1 MFNNSLWKSMFILA
15 ASPFLVSAQ
24 PLIIHLRQ
32 FYKMPNKSLLGNV
45 IETKQ
50 VEDYFDC
57 SFLCLEHGP
66 FDCLSFNFGTVND
79 NGYYTCELSSSER
92 YLEPQKMEQRSSY
105 DYYGTT
111 AEVSSTHIN
120 RGNMRLKSEPIY
132 SLKIQQNVFRWG
144 NPYFSHCHLLE
155 LIRVKITDFSPPRR
169 MHVGCH
175 P

>member
-1 MFNNSLWKSMFILA
+1 MQCTIFPSCHVYYNFNSWIACFLHRITEISLEMFNNPLFKSIFVLA

-24 PLIIHLRQ
+24 HLIMHHRE

-45 IETKQ
+45 METKK

-79 NGYYTCELSSSER
+79 NGYYTCELSNSEG
-92 YLEPQKMEQRSSY
+92 YLEPQKMQQRSSY

-111 AEVSSTHIN
+111 SEVSSTHIN
-120 RGNMRLKSEPIY
+120 RGKYETL
-132 SLKIQQNVFRWG
+132 F
-144 NPYFSHCHLLE
+144 
-155 LIRVKITDFSPPRR
+155 
-169 MHVGCH
+169 
-175 P
+175 